1 MKSEQEL
8 ERISERLKRLEPMT
22 SLTPARLAELASLS
36 YIEKH
41 GVGVCLFRAGDVDNQ
56 TIYLLDGD
64 VQLTTA
70 DGEERVISS
79 GSEAARFPVED
90 KQPRQLTAVT
100 LSHVEV
106 LRVDNNVLDY
116 MVTWD
121 QLTVP
126 EPEPEPDSKPVP
138 QPEAKSSREVP
149 EAAPKASPA
158 TPPRARQEEAPA
170 AVKPAG
176 AAAPDPVS
184 DTHRGQ
190 ASVATEAGT
199 VNVEAGMGGPPR
211 RDWVARMRHIMALK
225 NLPPANVKALLGRME
240 RISVKA
246 GEVVVQQGRPGDY
259 YYVLTEGKARVTR
272 TVDLA
277 ELQAGAT
284 FGEEALIADALRNA
298 TVTMASDGTLMRLSK
313 EDFNELLR
321 EPLIHWLAPD
331 EARQLNEQGAVW
343 LDVRHAN
350 EYLHQ
355 HLSGACNLPLHELRA
370 RLGELD
376 RNKHYIC
383 YCKTG
388 RRSSAAAFLL
398 SQRGFQASV
407 LRGGLQV
414 LPLRPKDT

>member
-8 ERISERLKRLEPMT
+8 ERISERLKRLEPMA

-79 GSEAARFPVED
+79 GSEAARFPIED

-126 EPEPEPDSKPVP
+126 EPEPEPAAEPAQ
-138 QPEAKSSREVP
+138 QPEAKSSS
-149 EAAPKASPA
+149 EAAPKVSTAP
-158 TPPRARQEEAPA
+158 PPRARQDTPA
-170 AVKPAG
+170 TVKPAG
-176 AAAPDPVS
+176 AAGMVPDTASGTHGSQVS
-184 DTHRGQ
+184 
-190 ASVATEAGT
+190 AATDAGIAD
-199 VNVEAGMGGPPR
+199 VEAGVGGPPR

-277 ELQAGAT
+277 ELHAGAT

-350 EYLHQ
+350 EYSHQ
-355 HLSGACNLPLHELRA
+355 HLSGARNLPLHELRA

-388 RRSSAAAFLL
+388 RRSSAPAFLL
-398 SQRGFQASV
+398 TQRGFQASV

-414 LPLRPKDT
+414 LPLKPKDT